1 MSWKEFASGS
11 ISSLRRSFVEKG
23 LKFNLSNFSL
33 LLEFLSFIIYER
45 LNLKTSD
52 PLFTLLSIL
61 ETVIW
66 RSFFSPHHLLIDKH
80 CIFLSTS
87 KLFYSFQFSFLM
99 AVFLSKIFVYKTSCS
114 FSSAGCMKN
123 VIFHCLTTNLCQ
135 NHLWRP
141 RFVLEFCDAIKTQN
155 RDLTSRSHGFF
166 LIWPF
171 SISLVFKFS
180 MFSFFSF
187 SNLCFLSFLP

>member
-1 MSWKEFASGS
+1 MKRICIRIDIFFEKIFCRKRIKVQKSFKLFFVARVSQFYYLWKTKFKNF
-11 ISSLRRSFVEKG
+11 RSPFYIAINFRNCY
-23 LKFNLSNFSL
+23 LKVF
-33 LLEFLSFIIYER
+33 
-45 LNLKTSD
+45 
-52 PLFTLLSIL
+52 
-61 ETVIW
+61 
-66 RSFFSPHHLLIDKH
+66 
-80 CIFLSTS
+80 FLSTS
-87 KLFYSFQFSFLM
+87 PSNRKALRFSFQFSFLM